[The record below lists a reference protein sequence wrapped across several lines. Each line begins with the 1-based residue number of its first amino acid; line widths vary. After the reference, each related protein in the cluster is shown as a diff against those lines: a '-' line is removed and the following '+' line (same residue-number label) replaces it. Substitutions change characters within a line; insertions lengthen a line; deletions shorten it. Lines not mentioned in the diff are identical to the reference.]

1 MVMNVEGEYTEY
13 LGAGAPSVDEMTV
26 WEDETGTTAPE
37 GDEQGTAAPATET
50 PAAPA
55 PADGNQGE
63 VTQN

>member
-26 WEDETGTTAPE
+26 WEDETGTPAPG
-37 GDEQGTAAPATET
+37 GDAEGTAAPET
-50 PAAPA
+50 AAPA